1 MKLLVFSSKNY
12 EKHYFNT
19 VNQKFKFDIK
29 FLETKLTPETA
40 LLAKGFECI
49 CAFVNDSLSPETIQV
64 LHQVGVKLIALRSA
78 GFNHVHLAT
87 AKELGIPVVRV
98 PAYSPHA
105 IAEHTVALLLSLNRK
120 IHKAYNRSREFNFS
134 LEGLMGYDLYQKT
147 IGIIGTGKIGQVMA
161 KIMNGFGCRVLAY
174 DKQPQ
179 PNLTYLNYCSLT
191 ELYQK
196 SDIISLHVPLT
207 KETHHLINRESIQKM
222 KPTVTLIN
230 TSRGA
235 IIDTKA
241 LIYALK
247 NNLIKGACL
256 DVYEEE
262 DNYFFSD
269 CSEEGIADDNL
280 ARLLTFPNVLI
291 TAHQAFLT
299 DEAMSHIVST
309 TLENI
314 LEYKNGTTLTNAL

>member
-1 MKLLVFSSKNY
+1 MKLLVFSSKTY
-12 EKHYFNT
+12 EKHYFNSI
-19 VNQKFKFDIK
+19 NQKFKFDIK
-29 FLETKLTPETA
+29 FLDIKLTPETA

-49 CAFVNDSLSPETIQV
+49 CAFVNDLLSPETIHA

-78 GFNHVHLAT
+78 GFNHVNLAT

-147 IGIIGTGKIGQVMA
+147 VGIIGTGKIGQVMA

-179 PNLTYLNYCSLT
+179 PNLTYLNYCSLA
-191 ELYQK
+191 EIYQK

-207 KETHHLINRESIQKM
+207 KETHHLINREAIQKM